1 MANIKCT
8 IHHLGRIFIS
18 LVEMEINKQT
28 SKQYQIHVHD
38 INVKWSFFL
47 SLFNNIQH
55 YLLFMRCCMCAF
67 LFSFSNRSLLMR
79 SFLLHPHASH
89 PSHVPLHSLIC
100 NFKMFFLAICSA
112 WIYCFATSS
121 AFFAFIISAS
131 FAFIFLIFRLLLL
144 LLSLLF
150 FFCNFNQQRN
160 VILLTLYNS
169 MLLSDVIVSFHQLKM
184 PSLSLCVYWL
194 HFFFILLISFKR
206 FFIRFHRISE
216 EKRENINEHTMKMY
230 WYGIDA
236 DTRDFQFWNLHFK
249 WNIGKPFKYAD
260 IHTHPHAH
268 IAWLISDGMQRCS
281 CRNVVKLLFNGVVY
295 RPFYVH
301 VYVSL
306 FVVSSPLDVMFVSS

>member
-1 MANIKCT
+1 MYYSSFGT
-8 IHHLGRIFIS
+8 DFHLIGWNG
-18 LVEMEINKQT
+18 NKQT
-28 SKQYQIHVHD
+28 NKQTISNPCSRYKRQM
-38 INVKWSFFL
+38 KFL
-47 SLFNNIQH
+47 SLSFQQH
-55 YLLFMRCCMCAF
+55 STLFTVHALLHVCFFIF
-67 LFSFSNRSLLMR
+67 LFQSIAFDALISSAPTRL
-79 SFLLHPHASH
+79 
-89 PSHVPLHSLIC
+89 PSLHSLIC